1 MTQRILCADGAHRD
15 QAVASALAALRRGD
29 LVLLPTESVYAV
41 AADAFSRRGVATLR
55 EAKGYED
62 DAPLPVMVGSRSTV
76 PGIAARVSA
85 DADALM
91 ARCWPGALTL
101 LLTPQPSLAWDLP
114 ADAALAVRMPLHPV
128 ALAVLQ
134 ATGPLVVTAANLPG
148 MAAPTDVDDA
158 LAQAG
163 DVATLALDAGPLGED
178 PGVPSTIVDATA
190 SPPRIVRAGS
200 VPLEVLRECCP
211 SVLPEGGPASA

>member
-29 LVLLPTESVYAV
+29 VVVLPTESVYAI

-55 EAKGYED
+55 EVKGYED

-76 PGIAARVSA
+76 PGIAARVSP
-85 DADALM
+85 DAEALM
-91 ARCWPGALTL
+91 ARFWPGALTL

-114 ADAALAVRMPLHPV
+114 STAPLAVRMPLHPV
-128 ALAVLQ
+128 ALAVLL
-134 ATGPLVVTAANLPG
+134 ATGPLAVTSANLPG
-148 MAAPTDVDDA
+148 MVPPTDVDDA

-163 DVATLALDAGPLGED
+163 DIAALALDAGPLAED
-178 PGVPSTIVDATA
+178 PGLPSTIVDVTGN
-190 SPPRIVRAGS
+190 PPRIVRTGS
-200 VPLEVLRECCP
+200 VPLEALRECCP
-211 SVLPEGGPASA
+211 GVLPEGEASSA

>member
-163 DVATLALDAGPLGED
+163 DVATLSLDAGPLGED

>member
-1 MTQRILCADGAHRD
+1 M
-15 QAVASALAALRRGD
+15 
-29 LVLLPTESVYAV
+29 
-41 AADAFSRRGVATLR
+41 R
-55 EAKGYED
+55 EAKGYDD

-91 ARCWPGALTL
+91 ARCWPGPLTL

-114 ADAALAVRMPLHPV
+114 STAPLAVRMPVHPV
-128 ALAVLQ
+128 TLAVLQ

-148 MAAPTDVDDA
+148 LAAPTDVDDA

-163 DVATLALDAGPLGED
+163 DVAALALDTGPLGED
-178 PGVPSTIVDATA
+178 PGVPSTIVDVTA
-190 SPPRIVRAGS
+190 KPPRVVRQGGIG
-200 VPLEVLRECCP
+200 LDVLQACCP
-211 SVLPEGGPASA
+211 SVLPEADPGTP